1 MQKII
6 RINSNVTENSGSLLN
21 PIIIKA
27 EKARS
32 NEKAQKLISFYLD
45 KLFRILRAKIII
57 LLCMI
62 NIVIYLGCA
71 VHSEYSVA
79 QKALDDGNYD
89 GAISILQYALRK
101 SPNDPKI
108 LTDLGYAYYK
118 KFDFYKA
125 IQYLEKAKSINHDY
139 GKVYLY
145 LGMIY
150 ERQND
155 IPKAIKE
162 YNSFYQKM
170 PFTPMGRKLKARI
183 GILMRNQI
191 ASEIRSAIQQEKS
204 LPVTNIPE
212 NSIAVIYFSNHTGN
226 DELDPLRKGIADMMT
241 TDLSQVKSLKVLE
254 RTRLQLLMD
263 ELGLAS
269 RRIIDPESK
278 PRMGQLLGARRL
290 VSGGF
295 SMPQQ
300 GAIRLDSVS
309 NDIIAE
315 KIDAETYVSG
325 KLDQFF
331 MIEKQLVFGILE
343 SLNIDI
349 TQEERDAIQ
358 KIPTESFLAFLAYC
372 RGIDYEDRGMYKEA
386 SNEFKRAIEIDP
398 KFSLANEKLNEIE
411 SLIETPM
418 TGSINEISQLEQS
431 IAEVKQKEI
440 EKETLQGI
448 SVTDRLEPIVENAS
462 EGFFP
467 SDKTSE
473 DIRNVPQK
481 QSTTI
486 MNITINW

>member
-1 MQKII
+1 MQKNIFI
-6 RINSNVTENSGSLLN
+6 DC
-21 PIIIKA
+21 KM
-27 EKARS
+27 
-32 NEKAQKLISFYLD
+32 
-45 KLFRILRAKIII
+45 KIIM
-57 LLCMI
+57 LLCMV
-62 NIVIYLGCA
+62 NIVLFWGCA
-71 VHSEYSVA
+71 IRSEYSIG
-79 QKALDDGNYD
+79 QKAIDEGNYD
-89 GAISILQYALRK
+89 GAISIFQYALRK
-101 SPNDPKI
+101 SPDDPKI
-108 LTDLGYAYYK
+108 LTELGYAYYK

-125 IQYLEKAKSINHDY
+125 IQYLEKAKSISPDY
-139 GKVYLY
+139 GKTYLY

-162 YNSFYQKM
+162 YNSYYQIM

-191 ASEIRSAIQQEKS
+191 ASEIKSAIQQEKS
-204 LPVTNIPE
+204 LSVTDIPE
-212 NSIAVIYFSNHTGN
+212 NSIAVVYFSNHTGN

-241 TDLSQVKSLKVLE
+241 TDLSQVRSLKVLE

-263 ELGLAS
+263 EIGLAS
-269 RRIIDPESK
+269 QGIIDPESK
-278 PRMGQLLGARRL
+278 PRIGKLLGARRL

-300 GAIRLDSVS
+300 GSIRLDSIS
-309 NDIIAE
+309 NDIVSE
-315 KIDAETYVSG
+315 KVDAETYVSG

-331 MIEKQLVFGILE
+331 NMEKQLVFGILKN
-343 SLNIDI
+343 LNIDI

-386 SNEFKRAIEIDP
+386 SSEFKRALEIDP
-398 KFSLANEKLNEIE
+398 KFSLANDKLNEIE
-411 SLIETPM
+411 PLIEVPM
-418 TGSINEISQLEQS
+418 TGSINEINQLEQS
-431 IAEVKQKEI
+431 VTEVEQKET

-448 SVTDRLEPIVENAS
+448 SAIDRLEPIVKNAS

-467 SDKTSE
+467 ETQTSE
-473 DIRNVPQK
+473 EIRNAPQK
-481 QSTTI
+481 QNTTI